1 MYHRFDRDLITYYK
15 SMDEVR
21 EAEDPVENICE
32 TEMEEEEEGGAVES
46 TELFLILVLVPDV
59 G

>member
-1 MYHRFDRDLITYYK
+1 
-15 SMDEVR
+15 MDEVR

-32 TEMEEEEEGGAVES
+32 TEMEEEEESGAVES